1 VLGGVSMSMCVEY
14 VNMLRRKIEYM
25 NVLRGLI

>member
-1 VLGGVSMSMCVEY
+1 MLGGVSMSMCVEY
-14 VNMLRRKIEYM
+14 VNVLGRKIEYM